1 MGALDR
7 LADRIANIEASVQ
20 ALSSTPQL
28 ASSSIVNGAI
38 DQTEVRETGGYDEYG
53 MPLVSEVV
61 VSRIGQQDDGSNTIK
76 VFDGP
81 KPPTPVAPLVTA
93 GPGFVSV
100 EWTGEFVD
108 RTEPYA
114 DHDYVAVHVGTSPG
128 FSPGAS
134 TLRATM
140 RSTAGESVVV
150 QLGTGRYYVSLVAVA
165 QSGRWSDPA
174 PYSQGEN
181 GEAAAIDVVARA
193 AAADAKAKAE
203 AAQAAA
209 DEATSKAN
217 AADSK
222 AIDAQAKATTALTA
236 ADGKSKL
243 WFSIN
248 GPTSAEGADGDVWW
262 QRDVNTGLVTHV
274 YERRAGA
281 WAERTLNNTVIDN
294 LSAGQLTTGTLSAA
308 TTITTGDPN
317 GIHTVLGQSSLQ
329 VWRPDG
335 DGVPQPTISV
345 GGSDRDVLMITDPS
359 TGATLA
365 GFDGDGGGSARSFV
379 TNTLSVGGS
388 DIGYPYE
395 REDVLFQ
402 FPRGL
407 RAGYAMKVD
416 GSKAGTTP
424 LGVCEVAATCY
435 SYRMYRAR
443 FEGNFYCDTVGT
455 FRLFLYYATNGS
467 TPTINSPQL
476 VMGVYPTAN
485 AAGHRRAS
493 IEGYFFVPGLYD
505 QPSQVRVLLAMQR
518 LTGGG
523 QVWHYADGG
532 STPGRFTIEDLGPQ
546 SGITADLWDD
556 GKVSTGGGTPAPGGG
571 GTTVPPTTKQTYTK
585 TYQASW
591 SRNWRNGSAVDSEI
605 RQGSYSARYYGAVG
619 FPSQVQTDLANSS
632 LQKLE
637 LYLYANHWYNNSGG
651 TAVIGGHTSGSAPG
665 SFPSGSN
672 TFNATWTTKTG
683 GKWITI
689 PQSWYQYW
697 VSGNNKGFTF
707 GDGASTSSSYY
718 GRFNGY
724 GMSNPPLLRATY
736 QK

>member
-7 LADRIANIEASVQ
+7 LAGRLAALEDAVDS
-20 ALSSTPQL
+20 LSSTPQL

-38 DQTEVRETGGYDEYG
+38 DQTEIRDTGQVDGQG

-61 VSRIGQQDDGSNTIK
+61 VSRIGQQADGSNTIQ

-108 RTEPYA
+108 RIEPYA
-114 DHDYVAVHVGTSPG
+114 DHDYVAVHVGTAPG
-128 FSPGAS
+128 FSPDAS

-150 QLGTGRYYVSLVAVA
+150 KLGTGRYYVSLVAVA

-181 GEAAAIDVVARA
+181 GEASAIDVVARA

-209 DEATSKAN
+209 DAASATAN
-217 AADSK
+217 AASQ
-222 AIDAQAKATTALTA
+222 AATDAQNTATTALTA
-236 ADGKSKL
+236 ADGKSKM
-243 WFSIN
+243 WFS
-248 GPTSAEGADGDVWW
+248 TSAPGAGQGADGDVWW
-262 QRDVNTGLVTHV
+262 QRDPATGLVAHV
-274 YERRAGA
+274 FERRSGA

-317 GIHTVLGQSSLQ
+317 GMHTVLGQSSLQ

-345 GGSDRDVLMITDPS
+345 GGADRDVLMVTDPS

-365 GFDGDGGGSARSFV
+365 GFDGDGGGSAQSFI
-379 TNTLSVGGS
+379 TNTLSIGGS
-388 DIGYPYE
+388 DIGYQYE
-395 REDVLFQ
+395 PEDILFQ
-402 FPRGL
+402 FPRG
-407 RAGYAMKVD
+407 RIAGYAMKVD

-443 FEGNFYCDTVGT
+443 FEGNFYTDTVGA
-455 FRLFLYYATNGS
+455 FRLFLYYTTNGS

-485 AAGHRRAS
+485 VAGQRRAS
-493 IEGYFFVPGLYD
+493 IEGYFFVSGLYD

-523 QVWHYADGG
+523 QVWHHSDGG

-556 GKVSTGGGTPAPGGG
+556 GAVSTGGGTPASG

-651 TAVIGGHTSGSAPG
+651 TAVIGAHTSGSAPG

-724 GMSNPPLLRATY
+724 GMSSPPLLRATY